1 MSGFLKFAFEVLSQ
15 VVYNLVAWLAA
26 FVKLFITGWAEY
38 FTIFL
43 TYFKTL
49 DLPGKVL
56 SVLLMLLLIAIPV
69 LLLVILIRHLILRHQ
84 LKADQV
90 DNAVLYKEIGRLN
103 KQVLSLMDEKNRILA
118 LKVNAMGGT
127 ERIPYVGAS
136 ALTDDVLP
144 TVGNVTGKRADGSV
158 AVAGAASEGTSAG
171 NVISG
176 NVTVLG
182 GDGSLAAA
190 AASAA
195 LGETA
200 AAAVEAVENAKA
212 KAEADEKKKVIRF
225 PKLALVDAR
234 YAVFQYPAYDN
245 EISLEDFAEGYRL
258 FAASQ
263 LHLYYTPEIIRR
275 FIAGMAS
282 SKILILEGISGTGKT
297 SLPYSIS
304 RYMGNPATMVSVQPS
319 FRDRTE
325 LLGYFNEF
333 SKRFNETEFLRALYE
348 AGYRPDPTMIVLDE
362 MNLARIEY
370 YFAEMLSVLEMPS
383 KEEWVLDL
391 VPTAWAGDPKLMEGG
406 KIHVSDTTW
415 FIGTANNDDS
425 TFTITDKVYDRAM
438 PIELN
443 DRADAFECELHEP
456 CYIRAEYL
464 QELFIRAREEHPVSD
479 EMMEKMTRLDSYLAT
494 RFKLSFG
501 NRIMKQLYD
510 FIPVYVAC
518 GGTELGGMDY
528 IIARKV
534 LKKFES
540 MNVSFVRDE
549 ITGLID
555 YMDKTFGKNGMPD
568 SKAYL
573 ERIQQLY

>member
-1 MSGFLKFAFEVLSQ
+1 MSEFLKFAYELISQ
-15 VVYNLVAWLAA
+15 VIYNIMVWLAA
-26 FVKLFITGWAEY
+26 FLKLLITGWADY
-38 FTIFL
+38 FLIFT
-43 TYFKTL
+43 TYFPTL
-49 DLPGKVL
+49 NIFAKILAI
-56 SVLLMLLLIAIPV
+56 LLMLILIAIPV
-69 LLLVILIRHLILRHQ
+69 LLIVLIIRRMILRHQ
-84 LKADQV
+84 LKADKT
-90 DNAVLYKEIGRLN
+90 DNAALYKEIGRLN
-103 KQVLSLMDEKNRILA
+103 KQVLSLIDEKNSILA

-127 ERIPYVGAS
+127 ERIPYMGAS
-136 ALTDDVLP
+136 ALTDDKIP
-144 TVGNVTGKRADGSV
+144 TVGNVTAGGNVAAKGA
-158 AVAGAASEGTSAG
+158 AVAADAGIPVAEGS
-171 NVISG
+171 
-176 NVTVLG
+176 
-182 GDGSLAAA
+182 AAA
-190 AASAA
+190 AGSAVASAMPA
-195 LGETA
+195 PQYNEDGTLDATKAPVIQAVVSEAKTA
-200 AAAVEAVENAKA
+200 FTGH
-212 KAEADEKKKVIRF
+212 RF
-225 PKLALVDAR
+225 PKLTLVDDR
-234 YAVFQYPAYDN
+234 YRNNEFPAYNN
-245 EISLEDFAEGYRL
+245 EITLEEFTEGYRK

-263 LHLYYTPEIIRR
+263 MHLYYTPEIVRR

-282 SKILILEGISGTGKT
+282 SKLLILEGISGTGKT
-297 SLPYSIS
+297 SLPYSFS
-304 RYMGNPATMVSVQPS
+304 RYMDNPATIISVQPS

-348 AGYRPDPTMIVLDE
+348 ANYRKDPTLIVLDE

-383 KEEWVLDL
+383 KDEWILDL
-391 VPTAWAGDPKLMEGG
+391 VPTEWEGDPELLHDG
-406 KIHVSDTTW
+406 KIQVSYSTW

-443 DRADAFECELHEP
+443 ERADAFECEPEP
-456 CYIRAEYL
+456 KCSVTAEHLQAMFLQAKEDHPISEELLEKMQKLDEYL
-464 QELFIRAREEHPVSD
+464 I
-479 EMMEKMTRLDSYLAT
+479 T

-501 NRIMKQLYD
+501 NRIVKQLYD

-549 ITGLID
+549 ITGLIN
-555 YMDKTFGKNGMPD
+555 YIDKTFGKSGMQD

-573 ERIQQLY
+573 RRIQNLY

>member
-1 MSGFLKFAFEVLSQ
+1 MSEFLKFAYELISQ
-15 VVYNLVAWLAA
+15 VIYNIVVWLAA
-26 FVKLFITGWAEY
+26 FLKLLITGWADY
-38 FTIFL
+38 FLIFT
-43 TYFKTL
+43 TYFPTL
-49 DLPGKVL
+49 NIFAKILAI
-56 SVLLMLLLIAIPV
+56 LLMLILIAIPV
-69 LLLVILIRHLILRHQ
+69 LLIVLIIRRMILRHQ
-84 LKADQV
+84 LKADKT
-90 DNAVLYKEIGRLN
+90 DNAALYKEIGRLN
-103 KQVLSLMDEKNRILA
+103 KQVLSLIDEKNSILA

-127 ERIPYVGAS
+127 ERIPYMGAS
-136 ALTDDVLP
+136 ALTDDKIP
-144 TVGNVTGKRADGSV
+144 TVGNVTSGGTVAAKGA
-158 AVAGAASEGTSAG
+158 AVAADAGIPVAEGSA
-171 NVISG
+171 V
-176 NVTVLG
+176 
-182 GDGSLAAA
+182 AAA
-190 AASAA
+190 MPAPQYNEDGTLDATKAPVIQAVVSEAK
-195 LGETA
+195 TA
-200 AAAVEAVENAKA
+200 FTGH
-212 KAEADEKKKVIRF
+212 RF
-225 PKLALVDAR
+225 PKLTLVDDR
-234 YAVFQYPAYDN
+234 YRNYDFPAYNN
-245 EISLEDFAEGYRL
+245 EITLEEFTEGYRK

-263 LHLYYTPEIIRR
+263 MHLYYTPEIVRR

-282 SKILILEGISGTGKT
+282 SKLLILEGISGTGKT
-297 SLPYSIS
+297 SLPYSFS
-304 RYMGNPATMVSVQPS
+304 RYMDNPATIISVQPS

-348 AGYRPDPTMIVLDE
+348 ANYRKDPTLIVLDE

-383 KEEWVLDL
+383 KDEWILDL
-391 VPTAWAGDPKLMEGG
+391 VPTEWEGDPELIHDG
-406 KIHVSDTTW
+406 KIQVSYSTW

-443 DRADAFECELHEP
+443 ERADAFECELEP
-456 CYIRAEYL
+456 KCFVTAEHLQAMFLQAKEDYPISEELLEKMQKLDEYL
-464 QELFIRAREEHPVSD
+464 I
-479 EMMEKMTRLDSYLAT
+479 T

-501 NRIMKQLYD
+501 NRIVKQLHD

-549 ITGLID
+549 ITGLIN
-555 YMDKTFGKNGMPD
+555 YIDKTFGKSGMQD

-573 ERIQQLY
+573 RRIQNLY